1 MNACSILRIPYQPV
15 SSGLLTACN
24 FFEPSIS
31 NVIDQV
37 EEPSTGPAVLAMPI
51 VLVGLAVAASTLDSR
66 TARPRL
72 LSRELRELMLRNVDR
87 YLHSDTVQTEWYSPG
102 AEKLVTRLL
111 SALPEAPTEPSKR
124 SGRGN
129 PAADWDDYDTEALF
143 LLCRTQLGCLEASL
157 KELDAAATK
166 VAHVREK
173 WESVSSGTPSQIFNE
188 NVVRLVRWLVATMYT
203 RPRLL
208 RPKRNV
214 SANGTD
220 GGPSS
225 ITHVS
230 GEVSDLR
237 VASDAEEGAAAT
249 AAAEPPPSA
258 PPHRSAAAARWE
270 KSPLGSPRTR
280 LGMGARRRALLRSE
294 RAMATHAGGLHD
306 LRVALRAAGGEW
318 IEMGRWLGGP
328 PMAEMDWEVHLDA
341 ERRKL
346 LLRLCLRVTDALEA
360 AASALHEH
368 GGPYQL
374 YLAPTLA
381 PPPPFGANGDDALLL
396 SQFAPPDGPA
406 LALIGQTRR
415 SLMALQELRRGA
427 RHTAVAV
434 DIKPPG
440 VLQRH
445 SLAWIAAVA
454 LAALAYFKL
463 VVQRSLPPN
472 WQVEVRRLSF
482 KLADDA
488 LRFWRTHVTEP
499 VKGIVH
505 ELFHGVEKTIEPS
518 QVRETAASLA
528 KMISDF
534 IRDVYGPKGPP
545 ESRMSEEDL
554 AEAMRRAA
562 AGSMEDVMKV
572 YERQVRAPIGGL
584 LGGELLRALL
594 LQVVQLKLLME
605 QEVEAVDRLLV
616 RNDFNL
622 QLMATV
628 PAVLLVAASFL
639 LSRLAWRR
647 ARNRAGRDPIE
658 LLRVEIV
665 EISLLLAS
673 ADRSSSAAGA
683 DGVQPPPWASGD
695 GAAALSQ
702 FEASPMALH
711 EVGELVFRVQ
721 RLRQAGSLW
730 LRGWLRKE
738 LMHDA
743 QLLLD
748 SGRLGAAQ
756 RVQLARSLLRR
767 LERAN
772 LLLDHW

>member
-1 MNACSILRIPYQPV
+1 MPILV
-15 SSGLLTACN
+15 LGLTA
-24 FFEPSIS
+24 
-31 NVIDQV
+31 
-37 EEPSTGPAVLAMPI
+37 
-51 VLVGLAVAASTLDSR
+51 VATSTLDSR
-66 TARPRL
+66 AARPKL
-72 LSRELRELMLRNVDR
+72 LSKELRELMLRNVDR

-102 AEKLVTRLL
+102 AEKLVSHLL
-111 SALPEAPTEPSKR
+111 SALPEAPAEPSKR
-124 SGRGN
+124 RGN
-129 PAADWDDYDTEALF
+129 LAADWDDFDTEALF

-157 KELDAAATK
+157 KELDAAATN

-188 NVVRLVRWLVATMYT
+188 NVVRLVRWLVATT
-203 RPRLL
+203 IARKAAAAEAAARLW

-214 SANGTD
+214 SVDGAD

-230 GEVSDLR
+230 GEVTDVSAPTD
-237 VASDAEEGAAAT
+237 VEEGAGAAT
-249 AAAEPPPSA
+249 TASEPPPSA
-258 PPHRSAAAARWE
+258 PPRRKAAARWE
-270 KSPLGSPRTR
+270 GSPLGSPRTR

-318 IEMGRWLGGP
+318 LEMGRWLGGP

-360 AASALHEH
+360 ASTALRDH
-368 GGPYQL
+368 GGPFQL

-381 PPPPFGANGDDALLL
+381 APPPLGTNGDELA
-396 SQFAPPDGPA
+396 QFAPPDGPA
-406 LALIGQTRR
+406 PALIGQTRR
-415 SLMALQELRRGA
+415 SLAALQALRRGA

-445 SLAWIAAVA
+445 TLAWIAAVA
-454 LAALAYFKL
+454 LAALAYVKL
-463 VVQRSLPPN
+463 VVQGAMPPD
-472 WQVEVRRLSF
+472 WQADVRRLSL
-482 KLADDA
+482 KLAEDV
-488 LRFWRTHVTEP
+488 LRFWRIHVTEP
-499 VKGIVH
+499 VTGIVH

-528 KMISDF
+528 KMIEEF
-534 IRDVYGPKGPP
+534 IRDVYGPKGD
-545 ESRMSEEDL
+545 SNMRMSAADL

-628 PAVLLVAASFL
+628 PAVILVAALFL
-639 LSRLAWRR
+639 LTRLAWRR
-647 ARNRAGRDPIE
+647 ARNRAGRDPVE
-658 LLRVEIV
+658 LLRAELV
-665 EISLLLAS
+665 EISLLLTR
-673 ADRSSSAAGA
+673 ADRSAAAAEGS
-683 DGVQPPPWASGD
+683 GLQPPWNSGGD
-695 GAAALSQ
+695 GAATGVSQ

-721 RLRQAGSLW
+721 RLRASGSQW
-730 LRGWLRKE
+730 LRGWLRTE

-756 RVQLARSLLRR
+756 RAQVARSLLRR